1 MKYDELNIFLKS
13 IIRDLLSKYAK
24 SHIIAMTLGSTSAN
38 MFNKFVEEDDAMV
51 GIRPLIRVLDN
62 LGYDLELVPVPKNDN
77 ETKKLIDVICRENF
91 IEHVYE
97 IMVNALESGNFDD
110 SSKSKS
116 GITGH
121 ISDLA
126 KKIVEQL

>member
-1 MKYDELNIFLKS
+1 MFLKS
-13 IIRDLLSKYAK
+13 IIRDLLNKYAK

-38 MFNKFVEEDDAMV
+38 MFNKFIEEDDAMI
-51 GIRPLIRVLDN
+51 GIRPLIRALDN

-77 ETKKLIDVICRENF
+77 ETKKLIDDICRENF

-97 IMVNALESGNFDD
+97 IMVNALESGDFDD
-110 SSKSKS
+110 SSRSKS
-116 GITGH
+116 GVAKY

-126 KKIVEQL
+126 KEIVEKL